1 MSFANFTNVAHSVCT
16 KTNTAMCDTPV
27 SLFQT
32 ENGEITTN
40 VILINGD
47 RLGIIMTMVGAHVE
61 INLILCIKPKK
72 IQHCPAVSLF
82 QVYTRVGKALHT

>member
-1 MSFANFTNVAHSVCT
+1 MSFANFANVAHSVCT

-47 RLGIIMTMVGAHVE
+47 RLGIIMMMVGAHLE
-61 INLILCIKPKK
+61 IIILCIKPKK

-82 QVYTRVGKALHT
+82 QEWKKALPT